1 MLKKLSLAALVAMGG
16 MSVASATSLTDA
28 IKNVDLSGF
37 LRVRFYNE
45 NPTNKNNSNSDENE
59 YDRWRTNAV
68 LIFKIPVDE
77 NIKLVMRNSVES
89 NVYTD
94 EDSIDPESNQ
104 NSSVDTAIVNNL
116 LFLQYSNGPV
126 NAMVGKI
133 PVPTS
138 ITSADPAKPGHGAGV
153 IASYKINDNV
163 TVAGAFIDAMVN
175 PQNNTDLD
183 GSADRL
189 DDGTDIN
196 YTNLNTIGN
205 DTYAANVKFNVD
217 MIEGSIWY
225 YNVTHLVDHIWT
237 ATFKIK
243 PVEYATIR
251 LDYANG
257 SLDKDAKLHTT
268 DNGVTYKTAGDCGK
282 DSYAKNHIYGNAS
295 LDVKKDGIEFLVG
308 YARSNKNVGVVELS
322 EDAPIGA
329 VIPTANNY
337 NIANKID
344 TNAFYGKLA
353 YDVDPKTNIY
363 LAAQKQNAGEDSKN
377 ENNDLTEYTFGV
389 KYKYNKKLGFDVYY
403 DVANW
408 DKQADYADNNE
419 FRFEAKYSF

>member
-16 MSVASATSLTDA
+16 MSVASATPLTDA

-45 NPTNKNNSNSDENE
+45 NPTNKNDSKSDENA

-68 LIFKIPVDE
+68 LIFKVPVDE
-77 NIKLVMRNSVES
+77 KIKLVMRNSVES

-94 EDSIDPESNQ
+94 EDSIDPEATQS
-104 NSSVDTAIVNNL
+104 SSVDTAIVNNL

-126 NAMVGKI
+126 NAIVGKI

-175 PQNNTDLD
+175 PQNNTILD
-183 GSADRL
+183 GTT
-189 DDGTDIN
+189 DDNNKTLA
-196 YTNLNTIGN
+196 NLNTIGN
-205 DTYAANVKFNVD
+205 DTYAANVKFNVN
-217 MIEGSIWY
+217 MVEGSIWY

-257 SLDKDAKLHTT
+257 SLDKDAKVLADGT
-268 DNGVTYKTAGDCGK
+268 TAGEYNK
-282 DSYAKNHIYGNAS
+282 DLYTKSHIYGNAS

-308 YARSNKNVGVVELS
+308 YARSNKNAGVVELS

-337 NIANKID
+337 NIANKED
-344 TNAFYGKLA
+344 TNAFYGKIA
-353 YDVDPKTNIY
+353 YDVDPKTNLY
-363 LAAQKQNAGEDSKN
+363 LAAQKQNAGKDSGN